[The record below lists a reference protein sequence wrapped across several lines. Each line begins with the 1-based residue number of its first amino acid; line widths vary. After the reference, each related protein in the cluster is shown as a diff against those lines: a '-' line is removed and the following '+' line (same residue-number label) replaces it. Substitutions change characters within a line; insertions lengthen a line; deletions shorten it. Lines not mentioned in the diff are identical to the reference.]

1 MASQVEAQTGRVA
14 AGRTNAN
21 QKAPLSV
28 IAARLVQEALKED
41 ASITEL
47 AKMAS
52 GDAAFAMRVLSI
64 ANSAAYGPSRDVRD
78 VRTACVLLGVRGLRN
93 VALGIMVSDMVPAH
107 PDATVLFAN
116 SLRRAVTASL
126 LAEKVRGVPKDEAF
140 TAGLFLEVGLLSL
153 ARDDLPRAAEI
164 ARMPAAHRPLVER
177 AFGLLEHSRQGAD
190 IATTMRLP
198 ATVVEAI
205 AGHHAAQ
212 RPAAPLAAVAWAAER
227 VAAAW
232 EGGDVARVTEE
243 AHKAAVALGVPMT
256 EVAELLAKIPEMV
269 TAVAVTF
276 QRSVDEQLDLERLAD
291 NARAQLVELNHGYEQ
306 IVRRL
311 ETLLAEKAQLADQLA
326 HANDELAK
334 LAATDALTRLPNRR
348 AFDEALIRDLARNDR
363 GVGGFSVILIDV
375 DHFKSVNDTH
385 GHPAGDAVLVTIA
398 DALRRTLR
406 AGDIAARYGG
416 EEFVVLANGSNLEGG
431 RIAAERIRAEIERS
445 VTVCAAGMI
454 RVTASLGVA
463 EMRDADRPR
472 GEDLIKRADRALY
485 AAKAAGRNTV
495 C

>member
-1 MASQVEAQTGRVA
+1 MGSHLETQSN
-14 AGRTNAN
+14 RTARKPGGP

-47 AKMAS
+47 AKLAA

-78 VRTACVLLGVRGLRN
+78 MRTACVLLGVRGLRN

-116 SLRRAVTASL
+116 SLRRAVVASL

-140 TAGLFLEVGLLSL
+140 TVGLFLEVGLLSL
-153 ARDDLPRAAEI
+153 AREDLPRAAEI

-177 AFGLLEHSRQGAD
+177 AFGLLEHGRQGAA
-190 IATTMRLP
+190 IASTMRLP
-198 ATVVEAI
+198 AMVVEAI
-205 AGHHAAQ
+205 EGHHAAEK
-212 RPAAPLAAVAWAAER
+212 PATPLASIAWAAER

-232 EGGDVARVTEE
+232 EGGDVARVLDE
-243 AHKAAVALGVPMT
+243 AQKAAIAVGYPEA

-269 TAVAVTF
+269 TAIAVTF

-311 ETLLAEKAQLADQLA
+311 ETLLTEKAQLADQLA
-326 HANDELAK
+326 HANEELAK
-334 LAATDALTRLPNRR
+334 LAATDSLTRLPNRR
-348 AFDEALIRDLARNDR
+348 AFDEALVRDLARNDR
-363 GVGGFSVILIDV
+363 GVAGFSVILIDI
-375 DHFKSVNDTH
+375 DHFKRVNDTH
-385 GHPAGDAVLVTIA
+385 GHPAGDAVLVSVA

-416 EEFVVLANGSNLEGG
+416 EEFAVIAAGCNLEGG
-431 RIAAERIRAEIERS
+431 RAAAERIRAEIER
-445 VTVCAAGMI
+445 TVAATPVGTLS
-454 RVTASLGVA
+454 VTASLGVA

-472 GEDLIKRADRALY
+472 GEDLVKRADRALY